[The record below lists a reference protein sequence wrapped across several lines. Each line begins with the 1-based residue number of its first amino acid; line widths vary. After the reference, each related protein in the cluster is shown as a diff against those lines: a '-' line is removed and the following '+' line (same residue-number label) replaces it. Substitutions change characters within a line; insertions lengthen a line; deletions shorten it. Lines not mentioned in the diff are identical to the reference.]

1 VGRAGLPFTRLIWS
15 GIALAA
21 LGLLALTLA
30 VTWQSGERITE
41 AARATTRNIAQIL
54 DQHAVRTVGSVDTV
68 LRLAANRAAAHRES
82 GSQAWT
88 ASLLTDV
95 LSDMPFI
102 RNVQVFEAATGE
114 LVFQSSGLPTSFR
127 AATAEVIRRHQA
139 EPGAALKIDRPIWD
153 SAHRVWTV
161 ILSRR
166 LSGPDAPQRFVA
178 LAQVSLDFFQD
189 FFAGID
195 VGPNGSVALYRSDG
209 ILLAR
214 HPRQGVDVGQDL
226 SASPLFKQH
235 LKSAPT
241 GTYEGVRQGDG
252 LERIA
257 SYRQL
262 AGLPLVIIA
271 TTAKKDLL
279 ADWYSDT
286 QRDIG
291 IALLSILIVL
301 ILGAL
306 AAREVRRRDQ
316 AEADLR
322 KQSALVQ
329 ATLENMDQ
337 GLVMFDAHLTV
348 QVFNQRAAELLDLP
362 VEVLSGHPSFKQIL
376 DYQLS
381 HGEFVN
387 SDDAFRQWVG
397 SGGFKNERH
406 SYERVRPNGTVLEVR
421 TVPLAEGGAV
431 RTYTDITSRKMAETA
446 LAEAKALAEAARA
459 HAEKVSQAKTEFLA
473 SMSHEIRTPLNGI
486 LGFTDLLLEASDLPA
501 DKQRY
506 IERIRS
512 AGSALLTVVD
522 DILDFSKIEAGRL
535 ELDEQPFSLV
545 ALIDNSVSIV
555 RGLAEK
561 KKLEVKVTLD
571 PELPDW
577 LKGDEA
583 RLRQVLLNFLNN
595 AVKFTRT
602 GYVALTVRADAGT
615 PTTRRL
621 IVLVSDSGIG
631 IPAGKQQR
639 LFKRFSQVDGS
650 IRREFGG
657 TGLGLAISKHL
668 VELMGGEIGVESEEG
683 RGSTFWFSLVL
694 PEVAAPEIAQPQKAP
709 ARVPGTRAGR
719 LLLVEDIEA
728 NQEIARAV
736 LESVGHQVDVAR
748 DGYEAI
754 RAVRSKDYDLVLMD
768 IQMPGM
774 DGITATRRIREL
786 PGPARNVP
794 IIAMTANV
802 LPEQVAEFRRAGMND
817 HIGKPFDRQALYSLI
832 ERWLPDVMIVDTSEH
847 ERGMPQAGIDAGVY
861 GDLEALLGKE
871 RMAGLVKKLED
882 HLARAFAIDP
892 ATDLDRQA
900 LAREAH
906 IVVSQAGMLGFTE
919 LSERCRELERACLAD
934 EDLAAPFAKTREA
947 RDKALRDIAR
957 LRSAREQSAA

>member
-1 VGRAGLPFTRLIWS
+1 
-15 GIALAA
+15 
-21 LGLLALTLA
+21 
-30 VTWQSGERITE
+30 
-41 AARATTRNIAQIL
+41 
-54 DQHAVRTVGSVDTV
+54 
-68 LRLAANRAAAHRES
+68 
-82 GSQAWT
+82 
-88 ASLLTDV
+88 
-95 LSDMPFI
+95 M
-102 RNVQVFEAATGE
+102 
-114 LVFQSSGLPTSFR
+114 
-127 AATAEVIRRHQA
+127 
-139 EPGAALKIDRPIWD
+139 
-153 SAHRVWTV
+153 
-161 ILSRR
+161 
-166 LSGPDAPQRFVA
+166 
-178 LAQVSLDFFQD
+178 
-189 FFAGID
+189 
-195 VGPNGSVALYRSDG
+195 
-209 ILLAR
+209 
-214 HPRQGVDVGQDL
+214 
-226 SASPLFKQH
+226 
-235 LKSAPT
+235 
-241 GTYEGVRQGDG
+241 
-252 LERIA
+252 
-257 SYRQL
+257 
-262 AGLPLVIIA
+262 
-271 TTAKKDLL
+271 
-279 ADWYSDT
+279 
-286 QRDIG
+286 
-291 IALLSILIVL
+291 
-301 ILGAL
+301 
-306 AAREVRRRDQ
+306 
-316 AEADLR
+316 
-322 KQSALVQ
+322 
-329 ATLENMDQ
+329 
-337 GLVMFDAHLTV
+337 
-348 QVFNQRAAELLDLP
+348 
-362 VEVLSGHPSFKQIL
+362 
-376 DYQLS
+376 
-381 HGEFVN
+381 
-387 SDDAFRQWVG
+387 
-397 SGGFKNERH
+397 
-406 SYERVRPNGTVLEVR
+406 
-421 TVPLAEGGAV
+421 PLAEGGAV

-486 LGFTDLLLEASDLPA
+486 LGFTDLLLEESDLPA

-522 DILDFSKIEAGRL
+522 DILDFSNVEAGRL

-602 GYVALTVRADAGT
+602 GYVALTVRADART

-621 IVLVSDSGIG
+621 IFLVSDSGIG

-736 LESVGHQVDVAR
+736 LEAVGHQVDVAR

-817 HIGKPFDRQALYSLI
+817 HIGKPFDRQALYGLI
-832 ERWLPDVMIVDTSEH
+832 ERWLPDVMVVDTSEH

-871 RMAGLVKKLED
+871 RMTGLVKKLED

-934 EDLAAPFAKTREA
+934 EDLAAPFAQTRDA
-947 RDKALRDIAR
+947 RDRALRDIAH